1 MNAQRLAALG
11 GLGLVVAL
19 VVGLIATNGDDDT
32 PATEA
37 TIADSASPAEP
48 GSDSAVSEPTDTD
61 STETNSIDSDSADP
75 DSAGAEST
83 DTDPVATEPTDAA
96 LSDPNVPDLPDRGTH
111 LPLLEIDGWLQ
122 SDVESLEELRGKVVA
137 VQFWTFGCVNC
148 RNTMQQNVALY
159 EKYGGDDFEIVGIH
173 APEFDFERDP
183 DRILESA
190 AEQNITWPIVLDT
203 EKRTFHSWQEGR
215 RGFWPRVYL
224 LDRDG
229 NVRYDRIGEYG
240 DSGFEE
246 LDAAVGALIAG
257 A

>member
-1 MNAQRLAALG
+1 MTRSRIAALG
-11 GLGLVVAL
+11 GLALVAALIVGLVV
-19 VVGLIATNGDDDT
+19 TNGDDDADT
-32 PATEA
+32 TTATA
-37 TIADSASPAEP
+37 TATATSSASTTLAEAPA
-48 GSDSAVSEPTDTD
+48 A
-61 STETNSIDSDSADP
+61 
-75 DSAGAEST
+75 
-83 DTDPVATEPTDAA
+83 TDPVDTAPEDPT
-96 LSDPNVPDLPDRGTH
+96 VPDLADRGPH

-159 EKYGGDDFEIVGIH
+159 EKYDRDDFEIVGVH

-183 DRILESA
+183 DRILEAA

-224 LDRDG
+224 LDREG
-229 NVRYDRIGEYG
+229 NVRYDHIGEYG
-240 DSGFEE
+240 SNGFEE
-246 LDAAVGALIAG
+246 LDAAVGALIAEP
-257 A
+257 

>member
-1 MNAQRLAALG
+1 MNAQRLAALA

-19 VVGLIATNGDDDT
+19 VVGLIATNDDDDA
-32 PATEA
+32 PSADA
-37 TIADSASPAEP
+37 TIANSASSTSPGSEPSPDATDPTPDAADSGDTDSA
-48 GSDSAVSEPTDTD
+48 GSEPTDTG
-61 STETNSIDSDSADP
+61 TAP
-75 DSAGAEST
+75 V
-83 DTDPVATEPTDAA
+83 DPVDPADAA
-96 LSDPNVPDLPDRGTH
+96 LSDPNVPDLPDRGPH